1 MTTPSLTS
9 EYANLDALRIR
20 IRTHRLYSEV
30 GDDVNASVFDA
41 LRLAGSEH
49 LIDIGCGT
57 GEFITLVAERGHA
70 GRLCGLDASPSAA
83 AAAARVP
90 GAAGVRATAEQIP
103 APDGAWDCLTARHML
118 YHLDDPVAALREFRR
133 IVRPGGTVC
142 VVVNHAGACART
154 RDLVTA
160 VAGRYGF
167 REPPGMMNH
176 TVNSDTVP
184 AMMRDVFGNAEV
196 RSFDNALVIPEPEPA
211 IRFAESLF
219 AFCGVAPAA
228 PEYSEI
234 RAEVEFELRGWF
246 AANPG
251 RPWRDPKGY
260 TVTTASRA

>member
-1 MTTPSLTS
+1 M
-9 EYANLDALRIR
+9 
-20 IRTHRLYSEV
+20 
-30 GDDVNASVFDA
+30 
-41 LRLAGSEH
+41 
-49 LIDIGCGT
+49 
-57 GEFITLVAERGHA
+57 
-70 GRLCGLDASPSAA
+70 
-83 AAAARVP
+83 P
-90 GAAGVRATAEQIP
+90 GGAGVRATAQQIP

-118 YHLDDPVAALREFRR
+118 YHLDDPFAALREFRR
-133 IVRPGGTVC
+133 VVRPGGTVC
-142 VVVNHAGACART
+142 VVVNNARACART

-219 AFCGVAPAA
+219 AFSGVTPAA
-228 PEYSEI
+228 PEYPEI
-234 RAEVEFELRGWF
+234 RAEVESELRGWF

-251 RPWRDPKGY
+251 RSWRDPKGY
-260 TVTTASRA
+260 TVTTATRA